1 MANAFSFLHNYK
13 DNPIYSPDYN
23 FLQTALSYKQ
33 NKLDTNRA
41 KLQNLADQYSMLNV
55 HNDVDKKYLEDRLE
69 QVLNITNKYA
79 NMDLSDDNFAKSLM
93 ANVDQVLDDKVKN
106 AVVSTKIIEAED
118 KVWKSWRDKA
128 DGKYSERNHAY
139 ALAQSDRGRYEAS
152 KEAGAMYKGGA
163 GFIEYRDLSKKLMDN
178 IDKISKN
185 LQAEWIEQGPQ
196 QGYFRSLVTK
206 EAIDRNKMEGAIS
219 LLFDEKDKKQI
230 GINAWSTYDDKDDAI
245 IKEDWDR
252 QYKPELDFAEKRV
265 KELEVLREDK
275 NSGISK
281 QEIDDELNAWTAK
294 RDKLKNYTYDEV
306 AKTYGREGAYQ
317 ALYNSKYMDTI
328 LDTYSYEPRVIDIK
342 LDQVHAEGIKFAQ
355 KIKNDERNYELSKAK
370 FLYQVEKDQ
379 QKAQATDETRFVTSE
394 NVQDTPDADLLKNE
408 IQTIQAEESAAI
420 KDMTNLFGG
429 KRVAVEDYKALK
441 SQLSDMGNLIGK
453 TVTIGGK
460 DVRVTRDNI
469 AIFDRFKNNVLED
482 SESEK
487 ALKSKLS
494 NSVNTTIN
502 KLRQVTQAYYDGREV
517 DMNPNELIEPTFKLI
532 KDPKTGKV
540 SKVPLDNP
548 NSKNFQRLLRKKESD
563 LTPSEKLTLEAYTT
577 MALVGDADIKMPKEV
592 KKLMFN
598 NFKNEF
604 IVNNNVTEKEFDK
617 FFGNKVEVIEDKF
630 NQASPGLTGTQ
641 RKGGFSDGFAKN
653 LKEFGIVSKKDIMGG
668 NFADIPVNMVEG
680 VTKLA
685 ELYRSYTVNPTK
697 EVEKKIR
704 DIKNS
709 LNAVSDELLRKK
721 SIGTDYFLSELTG
734 RDMEYNKKDGS
745 EVSLGGIND
754 LMKSTVTELQS
765 DIRELG
771 KQLNL
776 TSQKNL
782 SVTKE
787 DPAYYRLKNELV
799 RSQKIDDSFKG
810 NIEIKYKIGSD
821 GKYTGDADLIVTRKN
836 TGEDKKE
843 KPYVSVGTPVRATD
857 LEAMG
862 IKVQQIKSPAYSAL
876 YGKNSK
882 AITLGAGNA
891 ADNDDDFVIKNK
903 DILRQQASKVGAKAV
918 VDNMIS
924 NYYNGNYRFSI
935 SPMDGVYYYTVKDE
949 KGNLLHKVQT
959 EDQEYDETDIV
970 NIYEQAGAVSSE
982 LMYSTIQKKIKEF
995 DINSK

>member
-1 MANAFSFLHNYK
+1 MANAFSILHNYK

-33 NKLDTNRA
+33 NKLDVNRA
-41 KLQNLADQYSMLNV
+41 KLQNLADQYSMLDV
-55 HNDVDKKYLEDRLE
+55 HNDVDKKYLENRLE
-69 QVLNITNKYA
+69 QVLTITNKYA
-79 NMDLSDDNFAKSLM
+79 SMDLSDDNFAKSLM
-93 ANVDQVLDDKVKN
+93 ANVNQVLDDKVKN
-106 AVVSTKIIEAED
+106 AVVSTKMIDAED

-139 ALAQSDRGRYEAS
+139 ALARSDRERYENS

-206 EAIDRNKMEGAIS
+206 EAIDRNKMEGAIE
-219 LLFDEKDKKQI
+219 LLFDEKDKRQI
-230 GINAWSTYDDKDDAI
+230 GINAWSTYDDKDDAV

-252 QYKPELDFAEKRV
+252 QYKPEIDFAEKRV
-265 KELEVLREDK
+265 KELEILRDDK
-275 NSGISK
+275 NSGIPK
-281 QEIDDELNAWTAK
+281 AEIEEELSAWTTK

-328 LDTYSYEPRVIDIK
+328 LDTYSYEPRIIDIK
-342 LDQVHAEGIKFAQ
+342 LDQVHAEGVKFAQ
-355 KIKNDERNYELSKAK
+355 KISNDERNYQLKKAE
-370 FLYQVEKDQ
+370 FLYKVEKE
-379 QKAQATDETRFVTSE
+379 QKAGQATEETRFVTSE

-420 KDMTNLFGG
+420 KDMNNLFGG
-429 KRVAVEDYKALK
+429 KKVGVEDYKALK

-453 TVTIGGK
+453 TVTVDGK
-460 DVRVTRDNI
+460 EVRVTKDNI

-487 ALKSKLS
+487 ALKSKLD
-494 NSVNTTIN
+494 NSVDKTIN
-502 KLRQVTQAYYDGREV
+502 KLRQVTQAYYDGRDV
-517 DMNPNELIEPTFKLI
+517 DMDPNELIEPTFKLI

-548 NSKNFQRLLRKKESD
+548 NSKNFQRLLRKKESQ
-563 LTPSEKLTLEAYTT
+563 LTASERLTLKAYTT
-577 MALVGDADIKMPKEV
+577 IALVGDADIKMAPEV

-604 IVNNNVTEKEFDK
+604 IVNNNVTEKEFDN
-617 FFGNKVEVIEDKF
+617 FFGSKYEDVEFNKT
-630 NQASPGLTGTQ
+630 NW
-641 RKGGFSDGFAKN
+641 GG
-653 LKEFGIVSKKDIMGG
+653 
-668 NFADIPVNMVEG
+668 
-680 VTKLA
+680 
-685 ELYRSYTVNPTK
+685 RSY
-697 EVEKKIR
+697 EE
-704 DIKNS
+704 
-709 LNAVSDELLRKK
+709 AF
-721 SIGTDYFLSELTG
+721 IGTSGKKKPSLIKPVGIGGDAYLSELTTK
-734 RDMEYNKKDGS
+734 DMEYNKRDGS
-745 EVSLGGIND
+745 EVSLEGIND
-754 LMKSTVTELQS
+754 LINKTVSGLET

-782 SVTKE
+782 SITKE
-787 DPAYYRLKNELV
+787 DPAYYRLKNELI
-799 RSQKIDDSFKG
+799 RSNQIDDNFKG
-810 NIEIKYKIGSD
+810 NIEIKYKVGAD
-821 GKYTGDADLIVTRKN
+821 GKYTGDADLIITRKN
-836 TGEDKKE
+836 VGEDKKE
-843 KPYVSVGTPVRATD
+843 KPYERVGTPVKAD
-857 LEAMG
+857 YLESVG

-882 AITLGAGNA
+882 AITLGSGNA
-891 ADNDDDFVIKNK
+891 ADNADDFVIKNK
-903 DILRQQASKVGAKAV
+903 NLLRQEAAKVGAKPV
-918 VDNMIS
+918 VDAMIS

-935 SPMDGVYYYTVKDE
+935 TPMDGVYYYTVKDE
-949 KGNLLHKVQT
+949 KGDLLHKVQT
-959 EDQEYDETDIV
+959 EDQEYDETDVV
-970 NIYEQAGAVSSE
+970 NIYEQASYVSSE
-982 LMYSTIQKKIKEF
+982 LMYSAIQKKIKEF
-995 DINSK
+995 DINQK